1 MKSIWITDLADEAV
15 LINEV
20 SNTALNDSVPG
31 RPCLAI
37 CELEGQPVEVIIP
50 TGEML
55 QNN

>member
-37 CELEGQPVEVIIP
+37 RELKGQPVEVIIP